1 MSFNTVF
8 STFGVLIAY
17 MGVIFNQGVESVVL
31 IMIGCTLFIVFS
43 VAPFLEPSDTQTRNN
58 QRVIK

>member
-8 STFGVLIAY
+8 STLGVLIAY
-17 MGVIFNQGVESVVL
+17 MGMMFSQGVESVVL

-43 VAPFLEPSDTQTRNN
+43 VAPFLGYSDVHTRNN
-58 QRVIK
+58 QREMK